1 MITAISNDID
11 YKKIFTYQLESF
23 ASKGD
28 LFIAFSCSGSSK
40 NIDALLFAK
49 KKKLMTMVSWF
60 C

>member
-1 MITAISNDID
+1 MILII
-11 YKKIFTYQLESF
+11 KKIFTYQLESF

-40 NIDALLFAK
+40 NIIDALLFAK
-49 KKKLMTMVSWF
+49 EKIDDNRFSWF